1 MLQTQI
7 PPTGS
12 TSSSLA
18 PKKIEIY
25 VEGVGVVQL
34 KGVKTMVAKGR
45 RYWWHRASKTRL
57 EGIEER
63 DGRYHAPPEL
73 IAQLDAFPIPSG
85 HDLHNSSLPLP
96 GTLGWLFAEWR
107 KSNDFQTKAKR
118 TREDYER
125 AIAYLAPTK
134 PAPGQKVRWRNL
146 PLRLLTPPLVFKRQE
161 KILNERT
168 WHWANDV
175 ITTLSKACKWG
186 VPRGYLL
193 ANPCVAVTK
202 LPRPD
207 DLPQKNVIWTP
218 EERKAVLADFAENAP
233 QLWGPLVVGI
243 FIGLREGDV
252 LKLPPSC
259 WDGVHF
265 KWKASKNAEERV
277 IVAPEAMKQALDF
290 ALAERARHKQR
301 WEEKGLATPLP
312 DRMFLNSRG
321 DAWTESGFRA
331 SFFGRLAVLRE
342 KGLIGD
348 GKTFHSHRHKV
359 GATLTELELS
369 DQVIKDTLANRTAQA
384 TAVYTRQRNANKLAN
399 IGAQA
404 MAVHLAAEF
413 EGAG

>member
-1 MLQTQI
+1 MR
-7 PPTGS
+7 
-12 TSSSLA
+12 
-18 PKKIEIY
+18 IEIY

-57 EGIEER
+57 DGIEER
-63 DGRYHAPPEL
+63 DGRYYAKPEV
-73 IAQLDAFPIPSG
+73 IAEIEALTVRSTANPIDP
-85 HDLHNSSLPLP
+85 DLPLP
-96 GTLGWLFAEWR
+96 GTVGALFADWR
-107 KSNDFQTKAKR
+107 KSHDFQSKAKR

-125 AIAYLAPTK
+125 AIDYLAPTRPK
-134 PAPGQKVRWRNL
+134 PGQKRRWRDL
-146 PLRLLTPPLVFKRQE
+146 PVRLLTPPRVFKRQE
-161 KILNERT
+161 KILSERT

-218 EERKAVLADFAENAP
+218 EERKAVLADFQANAP
-233 QLWGPLVVGI
+233 QLWGPLVIGI

-265 KWKASKNAEERV
+265 KWKASKNAEERS
-277 IVAPEAMKQALDF
+277 IVAPPAMKQALDF
-290 ALAERARHKQR
+290 ALAERARHKAR
-301 WEEKGLATPLP
+301 WEERGLATVLP
-312 DRMFLNSRG
+312 MRLFVNSRG

-342 KGLIGD
+342 KGLIGE

-359 GATLTELELS
+359 GATLAELELS
-369 DQVIKDTLANRTAQA
+369 DQVIRDTLANRTDQA
-384 TAVYTRQRNANKLAN
+384 TAVYKRQRNANKLAN

-404 MAVHLAAEF
+404 MAAHLAAEF
-413 EGAG
+413 EADDE